1 MSQPEDD
8 AGITPVSELF
18 TYHIFGTPPQLE
30 QWKAE
35 IGTYSL
41 KIMGLVE
48 SELDLTVQRIQ
59 SDFAPVSGDM
69 VLQCMT
75 NVHWGRIHF
84 TGARLLDVLEHADL
98 RDGADKVAIRGADG
112 FDTDLR
118 IDEIRES
125 PDAFLLAY
133 ALADKRQAELVM
145 KGIGYCTA
153 RVDDAE
159 TIATM
164 DDADPTK
171 AWLQLQHECQLK
183 TENFRGPQ
191 NLRGL
196 ELNTITKNTLDQLWL
211 GQEEL
216 TPDFMKRFT
225 ATCQE
230 ILDKPM

>member
-133 ALADKRQAELVM
+133 AMNREPITPPHGFPIRVTADGRYGYKWCKWPVEIEAVDYDYKGHYEGKRRWSD
-145 KGIGYCTA
+145 KGIRGT
-153 RVDDAE
+153 RV
-159 TIATM
+159 
-164 DDADPTK
+164 
-171 AWLQLQHECQLK
+171 
-183 TENFRGPQ
+183 
-191 NLRGL
+191 
-196 ELNTITKNTLDQLWL
+196 
-211 GQEEL
+211 
-216 TPDFMKRFT
+216 TP
-225 ATCQE
+225 
-230 ILDKPM
+230 